1 VRCGRRGPPPWEEPY
16 FWCSVGKGTRRGA
29 CDDQRVSPVPRL
41 RVALADALLRRV
53 AGPDP
58 DEARARIHLAP
69 GPRWFDPDSP
79 IGRVHGDAS
88 MFVGGVRALLLQ
100 SLHPRVMTAVCEH
113 SGYRMDPW
121 GRLRNTATFIAAT
134 TFGTNQA
141 AERAVAIVKAVHK
154 RVYGTMPD
162 GAEYSASDPHLLSW
176 VHLGETESFLVAHQ
190 RFGRRPLDDAGCDEY
205 VAQTAVVARALGV
218 EDPPV
223 TVAGLHAQLAD
234 FRSELASTDA
244 ARGVATFLLH
254 APPVPWVVR
263 PGYALVASGA
273 LALLPPWARSE
284 LGVRAPTFLDP
295 LRRMGG
301 AAITATIRWTLDSKA
316 PGVAGQERL
325 GADPAPDS
333 GTSGSVP
340 ALDDGRRR
348 LRSPGAG

>member
-1 VRCGRRGPPPWEEPY
+1 
-16 FWCSVGKGTRRGA
+16 
-29 CDDQRVSPVPRL
+29 VSPVPRP
-41 RVALADALLRRV
+41 RTALADALLRRV

-69 GPRWFDPDSP
+69 GPRWFDPQSP

-100 SLHPRVMTAVCEH
+100 SLHPRVMTAVAEH

-134 TFGTNQA
+134 TFGTSQA

-162 GAEYSASDPHLLSW
+162 GAGYAASDPHLLSW
-176 VHLGETESFLVAHQ
+176 VHLGETESFLLAHQ

-223 TVAGLHAQLAD
+223 TVAGLQAQLAA
-234 FRSELASTDA
+234 FRGELASTDA

-254 APPVPWVVR
+254 TPPVPWVVR
-263 PGYALVASGA
+263 PGYALVTSGA
-273 LALLPPWARSE
+273 LALLPAWARRE
-284 LGVRAPTFLDP
+284 LGVRAPVVLDP
-295 LRRMGG
+295 LRRVGG

-316 PGVAGQERL
+316 P
-325 GADPAPDS
+325 
-333 GTSGSVP
+333 VP
-340 ALDDGRRR
+340 ARE
-348 LRSPGAG
+348 PVTAAG